1 MITRILADQ
10 YKPLRIKGYQKPTQ
24 KPSPLSHDLF
34 ADPPSPS
41 VSHDNPPLNPWD
53 VTFKPPDHYNPSV
66 APGLRSGTHRLPH
79 LTRTRSSS
87 AASNLTVKLVGGKPT
102 AQKARLVSAYERS
115 LDYRG
120 GVRSSSSPGIAV
132 PVHEQG
138 SIDGEGKMGEM
149 RAWEGFIEEKIKQA
163 HRDGLFRNVKGRG
176 KPIPKDDA
184 ESNPFISRDDFL
196 INRIMKTQDAAPPWV
211 EVQKE
216 LESSLAAF
224 RTELRANWTRR
235 ALRIR
240 SSEGLTPAVA
250 REVAEGWKDPEW
262 EAREK
267 SYHETAIKALN
278 DLVRKYNVVAP
289 YHVRR
294 PLLTLRTELDS
305 TVASCAPSIAS
316 ELQRR
321 LSQGLVHP
329 TQSRVVADGW
339 DDGDGVRSITA
350 QEMGGERKEVTESMW
365 KAFRRVVVEVLGKG
379 PDEHPR
385 ARSRVGSNKPRA
397 G

>member
-34 ADPPSPS
+34 ADPPSSP
-41 VSHDNPPLNPWD
+41 VSSDKPPVNPWD

-66 APGLRSGTHRLPH
+66 APGLRSGAHQLPH
-79 LTRTRSSS
+79 LARTRSPNTASS
-87 AASNLTVKLVGGKPT
+87 LTVKLVGGKPT
-102 AQKARLVSAYERS
+102 PQKARLASAYERS

-138 SIDGEGKMGEM
+138 TVDGEGKMGEM

-163 HRDGLFRNVKGRG
+163 HRDGLFRNIKGRG

-240 SSEGLTPAVA
+240 SSEGLTPAVV

-267 SYHETAIKALN
+267 SYHDTAIKSLN
-278 DLVRKYNVVAP
+278 DLVRKYNVIAP

-294 PLLTLRTELDS
+294 PLLTLRNELDS
-305 TVASCAPSIAS
+305 AITLCAPSIAT

-321 LSQGLVHP
+321 LSQGVHTSP
-329 TQSRVVADGW
+329 ARVVADDL

-350 QEMGGERKEVTESMW
+350 DEMGGERKEVKESMW
-365 KAFRRVVVEVLGKG
+365 KALRRVVVEVLGKG
-379 PDEHPR
+379 PDEPPKMR
-385 ARSRVGSNKPRA
+385 RRGEDDREK
-397 G
+397 